1 MKTRLNQSVTL
12 IELLIA
18 IVLLSVIVLGFFSID
33 TFSRFHLASSDKRAQ
48 IQNEASFVL
57 EHMSKTISQGIGDE
71 TNPSGNPSSRA
82 VDTAT
87 IGGDTAIQVWID
99 YNQNGRREAEPT
111 DRRIA
116 YRFRDASAPPSDRYQ
131 VWYCP
136 ECTNGPCTNCSP
148 GWGTIAENTLSK
160 KIRTNGFTPSYN
172 AGNNYAEVD
181 ITACADPDG
190 TPFACGTSDNPTVN
204 MKTRINM
211 PAVSTR

>member
-1 MKTRLNQSVTL
+1 MNNQSCGVTL
-12 IELLIA
+12 VELLIA
-18 IVLLSVIVLGFFSID
+18 TVLLVVVVLGFSSIEM
-33 TFSRFHLASSDKRAQ
+33 FGRFHMTSSDKRTQ

-57 EHMSKTISQGIGDE
+57 EDMAKQISKATGYRN
-71 TNPSGNPSSRA
+71 NPA
-82 VDTAT
+82 VDT
-87 IGGDTAIQVWID
+87 GDISGDSAIRIYID
-99 YNQNGRREAEPT
+99 SNQDGQG
-111 DRRIA
+111 DRWIA
-116 YRFRDASAPPSDRYQ
+116 YRYRDNSAPPSDRYQ

-136 ECTNGPCTNCSP
+136 ECTNGPCTNCNP
-148 GWGTIAENTLSK
+148 NWGTIAENTLSK